1 LQRDDRMN
9 KNSLVQDC
17 LKTLQEEAGRGPEL
31 VNVNCV
37 SYRENHDRQE
47 FDSLMKVFRKYHP
60 EKPRGPTWHALL
72 SQRSLD
78 PFVTFVKEMAVRLSP
93 ESVLDPTCGFGLALT
108 AAVTASGSKVGH
120 GIDINE
126 QSVDVASLLGNG
138 LTEIIHGDAF
148 EKHDSLLDKYD
159 LVISDPPLNSHF
171 EKRVLEKLKPKIPS
185 WLQFQD
191 ALAVW
196 TCSRLSERG
205 KAIVV
210 VTPAFFYT
218 KKAKALKAINEAG
231 CRIAAVVQQPSGFK
245 PNTSIATY
253 ILVIEPGEQEDLFVA
268 QLGENE
274 EQVST
279 LVKNLIARRS
289 KGDASVGRLCNLEK
303 FRGFEQFQAEQK
315 LERLARKSGNKKV
328 KASSLLSVCSKCD
341 EASGDSGSEIDS
353 PSFFL
358 KLNGKIRASTTID
371 ELRTG
376 YSKKAREVV
385 RLKVNPELASTKFLV
400 RWFNRSRDG
409 RLLVD
414 SLSVGSTIPRINI
427 RDLLAAEIFLPSIQ
441 DQNVFLES
449 NSFLAGVKAEVEG
462 LEKELDV
469 GSEDPAKL
477 LARIKKINQTEYYKD
492 WIETLPFPLA
502 SILWRHLASKD
513 SYRQRYEVLLHFF
526 EATAAFLATVHLSAF
541 MKDENLWA
549 EQRVALN
556 KKLTD
561 QKLSFERVTFGAW
574 RLAAELLGK
583 HTEVSLDKSSGETAD
598 SEKRGQL
605 ERMYGSTDPN
615 VLKLVCDK
623 RLRTIIQLANK
634 IRNDW
639 HGHSGA
645 INEEVAKTVHEN
657 LFQLV
662 KDIRDVWGRGWSE
675 YEMIQPGGLK
685 FREGIYN
692 VSCKRLMG
700 SRSEP
705 FEEVEIESREPLE
718 DGSLYL
724 FDRINR
730 KGLQLRP
737 FISVMPSPEKKA
749 TACYIYSRAENDGSR
764 WISYHFTQEAE
775 IQIDSPGLND
785 ALRMMH

>member
-1 LQRDDRMN
+1 MN
-9 KNSLVQDC
+9 KSVLIRDC
-17 LKTLQEEAGRGPEL
+17 LRALQGESGNVRDVRGKDG
-31 VNVNCV
+31 V
-37 SYRENHDRQE
+37 SSQASSKVKE
-47 FDSLMKVFRKYHP
+47 FDSLMQVFQRHYP
-60 EKPRGPTWHALL
+60 ARVRGVTKFALSSHL
-72 SQRSLD
+72 SLD
-78 PFVTFVKEMAVRLSP
+78 PFINFVQEMAARLSP

-108 AAVTASGSKVGH
+108 AAVTASGSKIGH

-126 QSVDVASLLGNG
+126 DAVEVALTLGNG
-138 LTEIIHGDAF
+138 LTEIAHGDAF
-148 EKHDSLLDKYD
+148 GKHDFLMEKYD
-159 LVISDPPLNSHF
+159 LVISDPPLNPRFGKS
-171 EKRVLEKLKPKIPS
+171 VLEQIKPEIPL

-191 ALAVW
+191 AMAVW
-196 TCSRLSERG
+196 ACSRLSERG

-210 VTPAFFYT
+210 VAPSFFYT
-218 KKAKALKAINEAG
+218 KKSRALKAINEAG
-231 CRIAAVVQQPSGFK
+231 CRIAAVVQQPSGFT
-245 PNTSIATY
+245 PNTSISTY

-268 QLGENE
+268 QLGEDE
-274 EQVST
+274 KQIST

-289 KGDASVGRLCNLEK
+289 KGDASVGRLCNPEK

-328 KASSLLSVCSKCD
+328 KVSSLFPEWSKCD
-341 EASGDSGSEIDS
+341 EASDDVVSGIDS
-353 PSFFL
+353 SSLFL
-358 KLNGKIRASTTID
+358 KLNGKIRASTNID

-376 YSKKAREVV
+376 DSKKVREVV
-385 RLKVNPELASTKFLV
+385 WLRVDPKLASPKFLV
-400 RWFNRSRDG
+400 CWFNESRDG
-409 RLLVD
+409 RLFVD
-414 SLSVGSTIPRINI
+414 SLLVGSTIPRIHMKS
-427 RDLLAAEIFLPSIQ
+427 LLAAEIFLPPIRE
-441 DQNVFLES
+441 QNIFLES
-449 NSFLAGVKAEVEG
+449 ASFLAGVKAEVEG
-462 LEKELDV
+462 LEKELNV

-526 EATAAFLATVHLSAF
+526 EAAAAFLATVHLSAF

-574 RLAAELLGK
+574 KLAAELLGK
-583 HTEVSLDKSSGETAD
+583 HTELSLDKSSVETAD

-623 RLRTIIQLANK
+623 RLRVIIQSANK

-645 INEEVAKTVHEN
+645 INEEVAKSVHEE
-657 LFQLV
+657 LLQLV
-662 KDIRDVWGRGWSE
+662 KDIRAVWGRGWSG
-675 YEMIQPGGLK
+675 YEMIQPGELK
-685 FREGIYN
+685 FREGVYN

-724 FDRINR
+724 FDGINR

-785 ALRMMH
+785 ALEMMHGKV